1 MDELRLILL
10 FPLAGLAVNLLFGW
24 RFGER
29 FAGGVAS
36 AAMGGAFLSAIFG
49 LFRLLDLPASSRF
62 LQAAVFEWIPI
73 GQFQVKASFSLDP
86 LASIM
91 TLVVTGVG
99 FLIHVYSMGYMH
111 GDRGVVRYFIFLNLF
126 SLSMLIL
133 VLADNFLVLFVGWEA
148 VGLCSY
154 LLIGFWYERAAAAEA
169 GKKAFIVNRV
179 GDFCFLIGLFLVYKH
194 FGTLEF
200 SRVLESAPAVLG
212 AGSAAATA
220 ICLLLLAGATG
231 KSAQIPL
238 YVWLPDA
245 MEGPT
250 PVSALIHAATMVTAG
265 VYMVAR
271 TYVLFDLSPFAMN
284 TMATIGALTLLLAA
298 SIALVQN
305 DIKRV
310 LAYSTISQLGY
321 MFLACGVGAYISA
334 VLHLMTHAF
343 FKALLFLGAGSVIH
357 ALGGEQD
364 IRKMGGLRAGL
375 PATSWTF
382 TAGALAIAGI
392 FPFAGF
398 FSKDEILF
406 AAMSSDNGNFL
417 YWLAGAVGS
426 LMTAFYMF
434 RLVFKTFHGRCT
446 LSIEEQQNLHDSP
459 AIMTAPLKVLAAL
472 SVVGG
477 WVAIPLI
484 PGANVFAD
492 FLAPSFGG
500 PVEVH
505 HEGVHEAAM
514 ILVSLAIA
522 ILGIYLAYNF
532 YIMNADAGEA
542 YARRWPRLYRIVLNK
557 FYVDEAYDFLFVQPV
572 KRFSLHLWR
581 GIDDGVVD
589 TAVNS
594 AGGLVAS
601 VGAALRRLQTGYVKS
616 YAVTMLVG
624 VVAIVLFLSTRV
636 K

>member
-36 AAMGGAFLSAIFG
+36 AAMGGRFSFCDIRTFPPPG
-49 LFRLLDLPASSRF
+49 TCPASSRF

-245 MEGPT
+245 MEGPH
-250 PVSALIHAATMVTAG
+250 PGERPHPRG
-265 VYMVAR
+265 HHGHR
-271 TYVLFDLSPFAMN
+271 R
-284 TMATIGALTLLLAA
+284 G
-298 SIALVQN
+298 
-305 DIKRV
+305 
-310 LAYSTISQLGY
+310 
-321 MFLACGVGAYISA
+321 
-334 VLHLMTHAF
+334 LH
-343 FKALLFLGAGSVIH
+343 
-357 ALGGEQD
+357 
-364 IRKMGGLRAGL
+364 
-375 PATSWTF
+375 
-382 TAGALAIAGI
+382 
-392 FPFAGF
+392 
-398 FSKDEILF
+398 
-406 AAMSSDNGNFL
+406 
-417 YWLAGAVGS
+417 
-426 LMTAFYMF
+426 
-434 RLVFKTFHGRCT
+434 
-446 LSIEEQQNLHDSP
+446 
-459 AIMTAPLKVLAAL
+459 
-472 SVVGG
+472 
-477 WVAIPLI
+477 
-484 PGANVFAD
+484 
-492 FLAPSFGG
+492 GG
-500 PVEVH
+500 PH
-505 HEGVHEAAM
+505 LCAFR
-514 ILVSLAIA
+514 S
-522 ILGIYLAYNF
+522 
-532 YIMNADAGEA
+532 
-542 YARRWPRLYRIVLNK
+542 
-557 FYVDEAYDFLFVQPV
+557 
-572 KRFSLHLWR
+572 FSLR
-581 GIDDGVVD
+581 DEYDGD
-589 TAVNS
+589 HRCPHTPPGCLDCPCAE
-594 AGGLVAS
+594 
-601 VGAALRRLQTGYVKS
+601 
-616 YAVTMLVG
+616 
-624 VVAIVLFLSTRV
+624 
-636 K
+636 